1 MNFSAEDTDRVLQCT
16 WGLKLSFVDRV
27 EEEPRFIGRGEP
39 TGELRCSAHLERLV
53 EIGID
58 LFESNEEGVPA
69 TRLNFQG
76 AGLRLER
83 LASTRVRDDEDAKVI
98 LDLVPALGPA
108 RPRHEKV
115 PLPRARR
122 HRREPPDEL
131 DDLRGHDRDPAFAG

>member
-1 MNFSAEDTDRVLQCT
+1 MHAENSR
-16 WGLKLSFVDRV
+16 KLNTEKVSKVFVGDFFRDV
-27 EEEPRFIGRGEP
+27 AREFGQP
-39 TGELRCSAHLERLV
+39 GELRCSAHLERLV

-131 DDLRGHDRDPAFAG
+131 DDLRGYDRDPAFAG